1 MMTRDLAR
9 RASIAVSLVASA
21 FALNTAGAQ
30 TTAAAVSPATP
41 AAGQPA
47 TIVGRWE
54 GNIFAQGMQIP
65 VVITL
70 DSAAAG
76 WSGTLLVAM
85 LNPNAITMASVV
97 VKKDTVSMTLPE
109 EGMGAFLQGLVSAD
123 KKTLNGMLAVQGD
136 NSGSFQ
142 VTKVVAGAAS
152 KPPEK
157 H

>member
-1 MMTRDLAR
+1 MTRDLAR
-9 RASIAVSLVASA
+9 RVSLAVSLVASA
-21 FALNTAGAQ
+21 MALSTAGGQATAAAAAAPAGAQ
-30 TTAAAVSPATP
+30 SSAL
-41 AAGQPA
+41 AGK
-47 TIVGRWE
+47 WE
-54 GNIFAQGMQIP
+54 GNIFAQGQQIA

-85 LNPNAITMASVV
+85 MNPSPINMASVV

-109 EGMGAFLQGLVSAD
+109 EGMGAFLQGLLSAD

-142 VTKVVAGAAS
+142 VTKVVGAAKS
-152 KPPEK
+152 PK
-157 H
+157 HD

>member
-9 RASIAVSLVASA
+9 RASIGVSLVASA

-30 TTAAAVSPATP
+30 TTAAAAPPAAP
-41 AAGQPA
+41 AAGQPS
-47 TIVGRWE
+47 TIIGRWE

-85 LNPNAITMASVV
+85 LNPNAINMASVV

-142 VTKVVAGAAS
+142 VTKVMAV